1 MTVNLAR
8 RDNSASQS
16 ASRHQIRRGT
26 TITSAVVKPVAKF
39 VTTTRAAGANDD
51 GLNMSLTP
59 TVDEARPP
67 ILPVTS
73 SSRVLKPK
81 SAKTSKEVNKL
92 QQFHEFLPPEIA
104 GNSKRRPNTS
114 EGKNYLRYIF
124 FGRAVVSF

>member
-1 MTVNLAR
+1 
-8 RDNSASQS
+8 
-16 ASRHQIRRGT
+16 
-26 TITSAVVKPVAKF
+26 
-39 VTTTRAAGANDD
+39 
-51 GLNMSLTP
+51 MSLTP

-104 GNSKRRPNTS
+104 ENSKRRPNTS
-114 EGKNYLRYIF
+114 EGKNYLRYVF
-124 FGRAVVSF
+124 AGRAVVNF